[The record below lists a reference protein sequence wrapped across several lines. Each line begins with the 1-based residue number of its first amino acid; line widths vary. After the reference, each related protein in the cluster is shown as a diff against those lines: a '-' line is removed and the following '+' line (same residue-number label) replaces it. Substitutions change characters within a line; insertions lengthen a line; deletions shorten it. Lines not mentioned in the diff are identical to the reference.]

1 MCPPCEQGWG
11 YKSFDMD
18 NNVGYDQK
26 TWGWDA
32 GTGQSNFGGNRNR
45 LGEAIRR
52 VANIGTLLRIDN
64 ATVSSHCRGCR
75 LFVCLAAV
83 VASPSPL

>member
-1 MCPPCEQGWG
+1 
-11 YKSFDMD
+11 MD

-52 VANIGTLLRIDN
+52 VANIGTLLRIDDT
-64 ATVSSHCRGCR
+64 TVSSHCLCCR
-75 LFVCLAAV
+75 LLVCRRCSGFPFASLTSV
-83 VASPSPL
+83 VALTERG